1 MEGLLCPTRISR
13 PGTTSVKMLSRLI
26 RREKLGIDPALQ
38 ATALD
43 LNPVPIPACNSKA
56 CAFGGCPKNRP
67 VCRWRRPDVYAGTLQ
82 QNGISVFGRRD
93 SWARPGGAAA
103 SWGAGSKVTE
113 GGRSG
118 KATTALL
125 DGAGDGSGILG
136 AAWTGATG
144 EGCTVGADS
153 AV

>member
-1 MEGLLCPTRISR
+1 MVSGSADDIATRHYFH
-13 PGTTSVKMLSRLI
+13 TSVKMLSRLI

-43 LNPVPIPACNSKA
+43 LNPVPIPVCNSEA

-93 SWARPGGAAA
+93 SLARRSICGR
-103 SWGAGSKVTE
+103 
-113 GGRSG
+113 RSG
-118 KATTALL
+118 KFGSRVESDGRWKIGQSNNRTSRWCRRWLRHTGSRL
-125 DGAGDGSGILG
+125 DRSYG
-136 AAWTGATG
+136 
-144 EGCTVGADS
+144 
-153 AV
+153 